1 MKVACPSQSEYEPKL
16 ESALEFN
23 LLYADRNLQ
32 LAAWQVIVADAY
44 VVYVCLI
51 CIYYTIYFSQFSLQ
65 LSELLARNERQ
76 LAKRFL
82 LCQYLCQAPRYLCDS
97 IVYYLLA

>member
-1 MKVACPSQSEYEPKL
+1 MKVAPANPNMSPKL
-16 ESALEFN
+16 ESAQEFN
-23 LLYADRNLQ
+23 LPYADRNLQ
-32 LAAWQVIVADAY
+32 LAAWQVIVTDAY